1 VKPAVSSSAVVELL
15 VALVAVGVVLSVG
28 LARDAELAALVGVA
42 VSTLFGLGALLQ
54 KARSAT
60 DLPEGPAGLKAL
72 MSVQVLTLGLRLV
85 AVLVGGLAMKRFG
98 LEPIAYVLAFFACY
112 VVQQFVEM
120 RFVLEASK
128 ARHPVEA
135 RS

>member
-1 VKPAVSSSAVVELL
+1 MKPLVSTSAMVELL
-15 VALVAVGVVLSVG
+15 LGLLAGGVVLSLGLDSASEVAGLVG
-28 LARDAELAALVGVA
+28 VVVSTVFGLAALV
-42 VSTLFGLGALLQ
+42 Q
-54 KARSAT
+54 KARSAAAFP
-60 DLPEGPAGLKAL
+60 DGAAGLKAL

-85 AVLVGGLAMKRFG
+85 AVLVGGLVMKRLG

-112 VVQQFVEM
+112 VAQQVIEM

-128 ARHPVEA
+128 ARHAVEA